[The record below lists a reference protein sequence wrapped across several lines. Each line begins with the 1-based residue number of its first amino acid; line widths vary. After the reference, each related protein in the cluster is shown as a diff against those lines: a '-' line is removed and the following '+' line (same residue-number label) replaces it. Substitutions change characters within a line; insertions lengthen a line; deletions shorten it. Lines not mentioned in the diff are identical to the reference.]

1 MKSSVAILASLLV
14 NGGNSFVPSSPQ
26 NSKVT
31 IALQAEKQNGDS
43 ATMQTTRRET
53 LIRGVT
59 AVAAAGLVI
68 TSPNNAMAADIE
80 EFTLPSYDSSKGTN
94 IIDINS
100 ELGNINKDTLSKAK
114 SKREYKDTSEQKLE
128 ADKLRKAE
136 KDGGSLLDS
145 MVSQSDADK
154 KARVA
159 AEIAESRA
167 NRWNTF

>member
-1 MKSSVAILASLLV
+1 MKSSVVILSSLLV
-14 NGGNSFVPSSPQ
+14 NGCFAFVPSSPQ
-26 NSKVT
+26 SSKFT
-31 IALQAEKQNGDS
+31 IALQAEKQNVDS
-43 ATMQTTRRET
+43 SMQTTRRET
-53 LIRGVT
+53 LIRGVS
-59 AVAAAGLVI
+59 AVAGLVI
-68 TSPNNAMAADIE
+68 ASSPNNALAADIE
-80 EFTLPSYDSSKGTN
+80 EFTLPSYDSSKGTTL
-94 IIDINS
+94 IDINS

>member
-1 MKSSVAILASLLV
+1 MASLLV
-14 NGGNSFVPSSPQ
+14 NGGNAFVPSSTQ

-53 LIRGVT
+53 LIRGVS
-59 AVAAAGLVI
+59 ALAAGLVI
-68 TSPNNAMAADIE
+68 ASPNIAMAADIE

-114 SKREYKDTSEQKLE
+114 SKREYKDTSEQKAE

-145 MVSQSDADK
+145 MVSQSESDK

>member
-1 MKSSVAILASLLV
+1 MKPSVAILASLLV

-59 AVAAAGLVI
+59 AVAGLI
-68 TSPNNAMAADIE
+68 AYPNNAMAADIE

>member
-1 MKSSVAILASLLV
+1 MKSSIVILASLLV
-14 NGGNSFVPSSPQ
+14 NGGNAFVSVPQ

-31 IALQAEKQNGDS
+31 ISLQAEKQNNVD
-43 ATMQTTRRET
+43 TMQTTRRES
-53 LIRGVT
+53 LIRGVS
-59 AVAAAGLVI
+59 AVAGLVI
-68 TSPNNAMAADIE
+68 ASPNIAMAADIE
-80 EFTLPSYDSSKGTN
+80 EFTLPSYDSSKGSTLM
-94 IIDINS
+94 DINS
-100 ELGNINKDTLSKAK
+100 ELENINKDTLSKAK

>member
-1 MKSSVAILASLLV
+1 MKSTVVILASLLV
-14 NGGNSFVPSSPQ
+14 NGCNSFVPSSPQ
-26 NSKVT
+26 SSKFT
-31 IALQAEKQNGDS
+31 IALHAEKQNNVDS
-43 ATMQTTRRET
+43 MQTTRREA
-53 LIRGVT
+53 LIRGVS
-59 AVAAAGLVI
+59 AVGAAGLVI
-68 TSPNNAMAADIE
+68 AASPNKALAADIE
-80 EFTLPSYDSSKGTN
+80 EFALPSYDSSKGSTLM
-94 IIDINS
+94 DINS
-100 ELGNINKDTLSKAK
+100 ELENINKDTLSKAK

>member
-1 MKSSVAILASLLV
+1 MKSSVVILASLLV
-14 NGGNSFVPSSPQ
+14 NGGNAFVPSSPQ
-26 NSKVT
+26 SSKFT
-31 IALQAEKQNGDS
+31 IAIQAEKQNNVDS
-43 ATMQTTRRET
+43 MQTTRRES

-59 AVAAAGLVI
+59 AVAAGLVI
-68 TSPNNAMAADIE
+68 ASPNIAMAADIE
-80 EFTLPSYDSSKGTN
+80 EFTLPSYDSSKGSTLM
-94 IIDINS
+94 DINS
-100 ELGNINKDTLSKAK
+100 ELENINKDTLSKAK